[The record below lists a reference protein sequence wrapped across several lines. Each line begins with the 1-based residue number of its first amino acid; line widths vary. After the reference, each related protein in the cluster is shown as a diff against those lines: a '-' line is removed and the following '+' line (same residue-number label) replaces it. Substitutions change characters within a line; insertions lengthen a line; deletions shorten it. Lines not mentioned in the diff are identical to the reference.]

1 MEKKRLCHSFFKRP
15 WRKILVIMKLFFLL
29 TCCFTL
35 SLSANSLAQ
44 QERVSL
50 KMKNVGVEK
59 LFDEVQRQT
68 KLYFLF
74 NIEQVKQLGKISL
87 DVNNETVE
95 SVLMSVFKNSD
106 LTYIFNGNMIV
117 VRPRDAQDD
126 KEIKKIVI
134 TGKVSD
140 AKKQPLP
147 GVTVQMKG
155 VAIGTA
161 TGPDGKYS
169 LTIPNA
175 PQKFTLVYSFVGML
189 TQEIVYAGKDTID
202 VVMKED
208 VKALEDVVVTGFMN
222 IRNSSF
228 TGNAVTVKKR
238 IYLRFRKQMSLR
250 LCKRSILLSAL
261 RRIIVGARILML
273 YPRCI
278 FVVNQV
284 WV

>member
-1 MEKKRLCHSFFKRP
+1 M
-15 WRKILVIMKLFFLL
+15 
-29 TCCFTL
+29 
-35 SLSANSLAQ
+35 
-44 QERVSL
+44 
-50 KMKNVGVEK
+50 
-59 LFDEVQRQT
+59 
-68 KLYFLF
+68 
-74 NIEQVKQLGKISL
+74 
-87 DVNNETVE
+87 
-95 SVLMSVFKNSD
+95 
-106 LTYIFNGNMIV
+106 
-117 VRPRDAQDD
+117 
-126 KEIKKIVI
+126 
-134 TGKVSD
+134 
-140 AKKQPLP
+140 
-147 GVTVQMKG
+147 
-155 VAIGTA
+155 A

-228 TGNAVTVKKR
+228 TGNAVTVKKEDLLKVSKTNV
-238 IYLRFRKQMSLR
+238 IR